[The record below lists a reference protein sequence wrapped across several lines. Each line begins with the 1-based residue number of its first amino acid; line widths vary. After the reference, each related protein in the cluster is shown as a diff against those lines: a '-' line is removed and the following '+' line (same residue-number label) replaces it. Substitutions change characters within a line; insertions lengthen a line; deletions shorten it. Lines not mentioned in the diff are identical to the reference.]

1 MYNDKIY
8 KYSIRDTTELLADES
23 NGSVDPINDDIAE
36 AQVTITADCPIMVLV
51 PIVDEGSFVQNT
63 PAIIPGV
70 ILGQSNTETRTVTVP
85 LYKGV
90 CALTYKYL
98 AGYHDEISLTVS
110 GNATTQTYNYTHFAF
125 ITGDCTVNL
134 LHNSADPIEDTPAT

>member
-8 KYSIRDTTELLADES
+8 KYSIRDTTELLASEWE
-23 NGSVDPINDDIAE
+23 GSDDPINDDLTT
-36 AQVTITADCPIMVLV
+36 AQATITADYPIIVLV

-70 ILGQSNTETRTVTVP
+70 ILGQTNTETRTVTIP

-90 CALTYKYL
+90 CALTYNHL
-98 AGYHDEISLTVS
+98 AGAYDEINLTVS
-110 GNATTQTYNYTHFAF
+110 GNATTQTYNNLQFAF
-125 ITGDCTVNL
+125 ITGDCSVNL
-134 LHNSADPIEDTPAT
+134 LHNSADPIEDVPTS